1 MQTPFFFKKKPKKK
15 PQKACINKNIFQ
27 LYLDCF
33 YFTSI
38 KLHKNEM
45 Q

>member
-1 MQTPFFFKKKPKKK
+1 MQTPFLKKPKQKK
-15 PQKACINKNIFQ
+15 KTCINKNIFQ